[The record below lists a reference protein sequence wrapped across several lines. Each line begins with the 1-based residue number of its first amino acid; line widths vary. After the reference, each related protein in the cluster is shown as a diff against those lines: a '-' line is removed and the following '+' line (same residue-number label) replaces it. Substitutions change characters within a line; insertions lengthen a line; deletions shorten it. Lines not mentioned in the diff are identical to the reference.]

1 MSTEAPQPVTVAG
14 KAPYG
19 RKRKFI
25 LSLLGAA
32 IGIFLVG
39 YLIAVYLLFP
49 PPAAPEDG
57 IIVPSL
63 GGQSL
68 QGARDRLRPLELE
81 IGDTISLPH
90 ATIPPGI
97 VIAQS
102 PLPGQQLRRGALVN
116 VGLSSGLPTATV
128 PYVVGMAS
136 RRAANLL
143 TRLGFTVTQTIEPS
157 DHPNGTVVRTTPEA
171 GIRQPLP
178 ARVLLV
184 VSSGLVSVTPPDS
197 IATTTTTDSVARDTI
212 R

>member
-1 MSTEAPQPVTVAG
+1 MSTQTPQPVTVAG
-14 KAPYG
+14 KAPHA
-19 RKRKFI
+19 RRRKFI
-25 LSLLGAA
+25 MKLIGAA

-57 IIVPSL
+57 IIVPNL
-63 GGQSL
+63 AGQSL

-81 IGDTISLPH
+81 VGDTISLPH
-90 ATIPPGI
+90 TTIPPGI

-102 PLPGQQLRRGALVN
+102 PLAGQQLRRGAQVN
-116 VGLSSGLPTATV
+116 VGLSSGLPSATV

-157 DHPNGTVVRTTPEA
+157 EHPNGTVVRTTPEA

-178 ARVLLV
+178 ARVLVV
-184 VSSGLVSVTPPDS
+184 VSSGLVSITPPDTV
-197 IATTTTTDSVARDTI
+197 IRTDTVGRDTI